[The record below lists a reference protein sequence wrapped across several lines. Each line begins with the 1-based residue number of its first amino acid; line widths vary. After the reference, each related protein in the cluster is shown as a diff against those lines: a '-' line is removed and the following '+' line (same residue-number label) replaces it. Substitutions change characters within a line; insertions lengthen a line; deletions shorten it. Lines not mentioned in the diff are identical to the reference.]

1 MNKDFDDF
9 EKWAQE
15 QWGTA
20 ELGDPRRT
28 ARAVKVGAAVAAQPA
43 ASLPKQLPEWRELK
57 AAYRF
62 FDQAGVTHAALA
74 QPHWELTR
82 REARVS
88 TAPVILFVQDKS
100 DLDFSHHPATRGLG
114 HVGKFGQGM
123 LLQSCLAICPQ
134 ASAPQMLGLAAQQVW
149 LRQHPKRKG
158 RETSSAKRKRERKE
172 SAVWAELLKQIGPG
186 PLPGLGR
193 RYVSVGD
200 RESDIFSYVRQAQA
214 QQGDVLLRVA
224 QNRVLLTPQGE
235 RAKLLDWARALPAQ
249 TTKPVVLRGR
259 EGQPQRAVELQVSCS
274 ALQLCAPQQGPE
286 RNQAPLAGW
295 VVRCWAAG
303 AAGAEDLE
311 WVLFTTVP
319 VLNKEQA
326 LQLIEWYELR
336 WVIEEYHKCL
346 KTGCAME
353 QRQLETAARLQALLG
368 LLAVVAVRLLQL
380 RALSRTEPTRPA
392 LEIVPPLLV
401 QVVKQRLHLK
411 PAVAKLTI
419 REFFHAVARLGGFIG
434 RKSDGDPG
442 WLTLW
447 RGWEKLQDL
456 CWGLE
461 TLPVT

>member
-1 MNKDFDDF
+1 MNKDFEDF

-20 ELGDPRRT
+20 DLGDPRRT

-57 AAYRF
+57 AGYRL
-62 FDQAGVTHAALA
+62 FDQKGVTHSALS

-82 REARVS
+82 QAASVS
-88 TAPVILFVQDKS
+88 TGPVVLFVQDKS
-100 DLDFSHHPATRGLG
+100 DLDFSHHPATSGLG

-134 ASAPQMLGLAAQQVW
+134 ASAPQILGMAAQQVW
-149 LRQHPKRKG
+149 LRKHPKRKG
-158 RETSSAKRKRERKE
+158 RETSSQRRQRERKE
-172 SAVWAELLKQIGPG
+172 SEVWAGLLKQIGCG
-186 PLPGLGR
+186 PLSGLGR

-214 QQGDVLLRVA
+214 QRWDVLLRVA
-224 QNRVLLTPQGE
+224 QNRVLLTPQGD
-235 RAKLLDWARALPAQ
+235 RAKLLDWARSLPAQ
-249 TTKPVVLRGR
+249 TTKQVSLRGR
-259 EGQPQRAVELQVSCS
+259 DGQPQRELELQVAFS
-274 ALQLCAPQQGPE
+274 ALKLCAPQQGPE
-286 RNQAPLAGW
+286 RKQEPIAGW
-295 VVRCWAAG
+295 VVRCWAEG
-303 AAGAEDLE
+303 EEDLE

-326 LQLIEWYELR
+326 LQIIEWYELR

-353 QRQLETAARLQALLG
+353 ERQLETAARLQALLG

-380 RALSRTEPTRPA
+380 RTLSRTDPSRPA
-392 LEIVPPLLV
+392 LEIVPQLLV
-401 QVVKQRLHLK
+401 QAVKQRLNLK
-411 PAVAKLTI
+411 PSVAEMTI
-419 REFFHAVARLGGFIG
+419 REFFHGVARLGGFIG

-442 WLTLW
+442 WQTLW